1 MIAQITVS
9 FLYSQLQP
17 VLSVSQW
24 PTDSLRK
31 DIFLDFK
38 EPMDG
43 SAWLDL
49 SPVFC
54 SLSSAVWGL
63 LVLAGCACCAG
74 VLLLIRLHSP
84 TLPFVHYIL
93 WILSLWM
100 CRQLNRSLARAL
112 VGIDSREFIHTGEM
126 AQKLRMLSLL
136 LEVLSPVPSNHM
148 VAHNHL

>member
-1 MIAQITVS
+1 M
-9 FLYSQLQP
+9 
-17 VLSVSQW
+17 
-24 PTDSLRK
+24 
-31 DIFLDFK
+31 
-38 EPMDG
+38 
-43 SAWLDL
+43 
-49 SPVFC
+49 
-54 SLSSAVWGL
+54 
-63 LVLAGCACCAG
+63 
-74 VLLLIRLHSP
+74 LLLIRLHSP